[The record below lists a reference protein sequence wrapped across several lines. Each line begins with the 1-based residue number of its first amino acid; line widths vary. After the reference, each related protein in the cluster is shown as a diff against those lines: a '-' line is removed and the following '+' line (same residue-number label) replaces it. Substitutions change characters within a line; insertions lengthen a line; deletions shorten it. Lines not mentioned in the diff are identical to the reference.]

1 MTDKSMKIDED
12 FDNKGHFA
20 TGNTIGRMKKKGY
33 TLLDLTKVAMQ
44 YDKTH
49 DITILKHYIKQ
60 LLTDN
65 RLLENFINKYVPTKT
80 ISELTGKDGSP
91 LTETTILE
99 KEIYIMCPLRLQ
111 CPIEKKVKEAERLRA
126 IKDSKDKD

>member
-1 MTDKSMKIDED
+1 MNDKSIKIDRNKD

-20 TGNTIGRMKKKGY
+20 KNNKVGRMKKKGY

-49 DITILKHYIKQ
+49 DVAILKHYIEQ
-60 LLTDN
+60 LFIDN

-80 ISELTGKDGSP
+80 ISELTGAGGEPISFKF
-91 LTETTILE
+91 IIE
-99 KEIYIMCPLRLQ
+99 KTYKQPKEEE
-111 CPIEKKVKEAERLRA
+111 IEKKDA
-126 IKDSKDKD
+126 I